1 MNTVIKEAFAK
12 ILRETADKIDAGSC
26 ELTESE
32 AMDILKVI
40 AHESLSK
47 EQACIFLNM
56 SRSKFDTKIAEG
68 IIPKGRKRV
77 GSRQLIWFKD
87 ELDKVKNKE

>member
-1 MNTVIKEAFAK
+1 MFSLNKLIAKELRKLADKFDAGTTEADEAQVMDIMNLLTHVPMNK
-12 ILRETADKIDAGSC
+12 ETA
-26 ELTESE
+26 SE
-32 AMDILKVI
+32 Y
-40 AHESLSK
+40 
-47 EQACIFLNM
+47 LNM

>member
-1 MNTVIKEAFAK
+1 MFSLNNLIAKELRKLADKFDAGTTEADETQVMDIMNLLTHVPMNK
-12 ILRETADKIDAGSC
+12 ETA
-26 ELTESE
+26 SE
-32 AMDILKVI
+32 Y
-40 AHESLSK
+40 
-47 EQACIFLNM
+47 LNM

>member
-1 MNTVIKEAFAK
+1 MNLLTHVPMNK
-12 ILRETADKIDAGSC
+12 ETA
-26 ELTESE
+26 SE
-32 AMDILKVI
+32 Y
-40 AHESLSK
+40 
-47 EQACIFLNM
+47 LNM

>member
-1 MNTVIKEAFAK
+1 MFSLNKLIAKELRKLADKFDAGTTEADETQVMDIMNLLTHVPMNK
-12 ILRETADKIDAGSC
+12 ETA
-26 ELTESE
+26 SE
-32 AMDILKVI
+32 Y
-40 AHESLSK
+40 
-47 EQACIFLNM
+47 LNM